1 MLALGIICHCFQGRG
16 GEWVKWLLQLCCS
29 GSRGLLL
36 VPSDGLSAERI
47 DRVLGQERISLFP
60 CKLLELAYIIALI
73 DVELRHIE
81 VGLGQLQGPGVRSY
95 NQV

>member
-1 MLALGIICHCFQGRG
+1 
-16 GEWVKWLLQLCCS
+16 
-29 GSRGLLL
+29 
-36 VPSDGLSAERI
+36 
-47 DRVLGQERISLFP
+47 LGQERISLFP